1 MKQTLI
7 LILAALLLGGCASSP
22 STPGS
27 GPQTQE
33 DARVKTLVDLGTG
46 YLRQGEYAR
55 AKEHLNRALSIDSRS
70 ATAHN
75 ALALVFQLEQE
86 YEIAET
92 HFKAALR
99 ANSEASTKVR
109 NNYGAFLFE
118 LGRYDDAIRQLEI
131 ASEDRYYTSRPTVFE
146 NLGVSYLRIGDAR
159 QAEAAFERAVALNPD
174 QPKALIELAA
184 ILFER
189 QDYVRARQYYLRYQR
204 VAQQTSKSLWL
215 CVRLARVF
223 EDANQEASCALAL
236 RNIFPA
242 SPEYAEYQESLGS

>member
-1 MKQTLI
+1 MKQILI
-7 LILAALLLGGCASSP
+7 VILAALLLGGCASSP

-27 GPQTQE
+27 GPQTRE

-55 AKEHLNRALSIDSRS
+55 AKEHLNQALSIDSRS
-70 ATAHN
+70 ASAHN

-86 YEIAET
+86 HVAAES

-99 ANSEASTKVR
+99 TDSDEATMVR

-118 LGRYDDAIRQLEI
+118 LGRFDEAIYQLEL

-146 NLGVSYLRIGDAR
+146 NLGVSYLSIGDDE

-174 QPKALIELAA
+174 QPRALIELAT

-189 QDYVRARQYYLRYQR
+189 QDYVRARQYYLRYER
-204 VAQQTSKSLWL
+204 VASQTSKSLWL

-223 EDANQEASCALAL
+223 DDANQEASCALAL

-242 SPEYAEYQESLGS
+242 SPEYAEYQESLDS